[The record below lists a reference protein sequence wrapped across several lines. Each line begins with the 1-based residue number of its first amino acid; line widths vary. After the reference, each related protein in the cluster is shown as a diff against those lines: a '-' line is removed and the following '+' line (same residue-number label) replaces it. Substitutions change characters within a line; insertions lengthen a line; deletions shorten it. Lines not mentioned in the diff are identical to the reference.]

1 MVSKDSK
8 KIGVWYLQKSKTKPY
23 PELVKQYRTLAKKYL
38 TGKGGI

>member
-8 KIGVWYLQKSKTKPY
+8 KFGEWYLQKSKSGDK
-23 PELVKQYRTLAKKYL
+23 EFVKHYQALAKKYL